1 MKQKNLNEL
10 EDAILINNSND
21 KKEKTSVLNIQKN
34 EFNCKSENIVTKNE
48 ELMMRKKIFNSSGKS
63 NVNKINSFNLSNKK
77 IKEKNNMKLLLQQQS
92 DYNKKFKIN
101 DEINS
106 NDNHCYNNNKLLV
119 NDKLDNNKKY
129 FLGNNNNFNN
139 IMHNDFLLKENRNEN
154 DIKIFSF
161 YGNKNNN
168 LNMNN
173 IYSTTKESGIKN
185 QKFLSKSGNKNIDYR
200 KYLFNEKKDVLN
212 LKKMKD
218 LNEDKTNKKIFKI
231 DDMKHKGLFYLYNLQ
246 NNIYNKNKKNKNYG
260 NLPSFNFF
268 NKTNNNINNNI
279 RHISKYD
286 KSNSQKPIILFPKSV
301 NNSVNRK
308 KNYNTFDNKNTKLIL
323 NDIFTSKTN
332 RIKGEENIFQ
342 NKMKYRK
349 QNNKNK
355 YLNIFTQNDS
365 NIIDKKRIQNINLL
379 TSKNLENARGK
390 IKLKLIKEMNNN
402 KTEVLLKDKINDIK
416 KFSTYLININI
427 NDNKDIKNDKDQ
439 KNKEIDFDKGI
450 EMTNSDIKNNDGG
463 GLNIQ
468 ILTKNN
474 HNNSINSISEIS
486 KISTSAKDSKY
497 FMNKS
502 LSLINYIKNYY
513 SQNKS
518 YPETKINFYLYGRRI
533 GQGAFG
539 KVNLG
544 LNVLTGRVVAIKSFK
559 KKPIEKFRH
568 RMKKIQAE
576 TELMKRFNHK
586 NITKILEVF
595 NDEEYMLIVMEYIN
609 GGNLFSFV
617 KKRRKLSEKMARFL
631 FRQIILG
638 IHHIH
643 SKNVVHR
650 DIKLENILIDFN
662 NNVKICD
669 FGIGKVLDNENQLLF
684 DKCGTPMYMAPEI
697 VLANEDNGYKGFP
710 VDIWSSGITLYIM
723 LSGSLPFSLRNKNK
737 KEDIFL
743 SIAKDKNNVYLQNQI
758 INVNPKKIEYIS
770 KDAQDLLEKI
780 LNKDPEKR
788 LTCSEILNHPWLKQ
802 NSTHIEFLNLFT
814 KAEMKMMSKTYIDYR
829 KGELEDLKENFTLS
843 NLRNDDINLEEKNIT
858 TKSSILDPFN
868 SCINDISSFDESF
881 ANEDSF
887 DDFKNEEIKLEND
900 IMIFNNK
907 VKEFNLNFEVNN
919 NQEIDNGMIIKT
931 HSDMSISSE
940 SSFFSSDFKDDDD
953 NNVINKF
960 DDENNNNIDMNILNE
975 MEQFGYDK
983 NYVLSCI
990 ENNKLCHAT
999 TVFYLLKN
1007 YRDIE

>member
-1 MKQKNLNEL
+1 MKQKNSNEL
-10 EDAILINNSND
+10 RDIVLTNNSND
-21 KKEKTSVLNIQKN
+21 KKEKLNILKN
-34 EFNCKSENIVTKNE
+34 ELNLKSENIAIKNE
-48 ELMMRKKIFNSSGKS
+48 ELIMRKKIFNSSNKS
-63 NVNKINSFNLSNKK
+63 NGNKINSFSLTNKK
-77 IKEKNNMKLLLQQQS
+77 IKDKNNMKLLLEQQNF
-92 DYNKKFKIN
+92 YNKKFNNN
-101 DEINS
+101 DGINS
-106 NDNHCYNNNKLLV
+106 NDSHFYNNNNLLV
-119 NDKLDNNKKY
+119 NDKLDNKKKY
-129 FLGNNNNFNN
+129 FLGNNNNFN
-139 IMHNDFLLKENRNEN
+139 IKHNDLLLKNNKNEN
-154 DIKIFSF
+154 DIKLFSF

-168 LNMNN
+168 MNINNMNS
-173 IYSTTKESGIKN
+173 IKTESDKKK
-185 QKFLSKSGNKNIDYR
+185 QKILSKSGNKNIDYR
-200 KYLFNEKKDVLN
+200 KHFFNEKIDVFN
-212 LKKMKD
+212 YKKMKD
-218 LNEDKTNKKIFKI
+218 LNEDKTNNKNIFKI
-231 DDMKHKGLFYLYNLQ
+231 EDMKHKGLFYLYNLQ
-246 NNIYNKNKKNKNYG
+246 NNIYNKNKKNKNSE

-279 RHISKYD
+279 THISKYE
-286 KSNSQKPIILFPKSV
+286 NSYSKKPIILFPKSV

-308 KNYNTFDNKNTKLIL
+308 NKYNTFNSKNTKLIL
-323 NDIFTSKTN
+323 NDIFTNKIN
-332 RIKGEENIFQ
+332 QIKGEENIFQ
-342 NKMKYRK
+342 NKMKFKK
-349 QNNKNK
+349 QNYKNK
-355 YLNIFTQNDS
+355 YLNIFTQNNS
-365 NIIDKKRIQNINLL
+365 NSSDKKKIHNTNLL
-379 TSKNLENARGK
+379 TSKNLENAHKK

-402 KTEVLLKDKINDIK
+402 KTEVLLKDKNNDIN
-416 KFSTYLININI
+416 KFSTYLFNIDI
-427 NDNKDIKNDKDQ
+427 NDDKNHKNKD
-439 KNKEIDFDKGI
+439 IDFDKGI
-450 EMTNSDIKNNDGG
+450 TNSYLKNDNNKLNTQILCKNN
-463 GLNIQ
+463 N
-468 ILTKNN
+468 
-474 HNNSINSISEIS
+474 NNSLNNISEIS

-513 SQNKS
+513 LQNKS

-568 RMKKIQAE
+568 KMKKIQSE

-697 VLANEDNGYKGFP
+697 VLANENNGYKGFP

-723 LSGSLPFSLRNKNK
+723 LSGNLPFSLRNKNK
-737 KEDIFL
+737 KEDILL
-743 SIAKDKNNVYLQNQI
+743 SSAKDKNNVYLENQI

-770 KDAQDLLEKI
+770 KEAQDLLEKI

-788 LTCSEILNHPWLKQ
+788 LTCLEILNHPWLKQ
-802 NSTHIEFLNLFT
+802 NSTHIECLNLFT
-814 KAEMKMMSKTYIDYR
+814 KAEMTMMSKTYIDYR

-843 NLRNDDINLEEKNIT
+843 NLRNDAINLEEKNIT
-858 TKSSILDPFN
+858 TKSTILDPFN
-868 SCINDISSFDESF
+868 SCINDNISSFDESIS
-881 ANEDSF
+881 NEDLF
-887 DDFKNEEIKLEND
+887 DDFKNEKIKLEND
-900 IMIFNNK
+900 IIIFNNK

-931 HSDMSISSE
+931 HSDLTISSA
-940 SSFFSSDFKDDDD
+940 SSFLSSEFKDDN
-953 NNVINKF
+953 NNVINKY
-960 DDENNNNIDMNILNE
+960 DDENNNNTDMNILNE

-983 NYVLSCI
+983 KYVLSCI
-990 ENNKLCHAT
+990 ENNKLCYAT

>member
-1 MKQKNLNEL
+1 MKQKNSNEL
-10 EDAILINNSND
+10 RDIVLTNNSND
-21 KKEKTSVLNIQKN
+21 KKEKLNILKN
-34 EFNCKSENIVTKNE
+34 ELNLKNENIAIKNE
-48 ELMMRKKIFNSSGKS
+48 ELIMRKKIFNSSNKS
-63 NVNKINSFNLSNKK
+63 NGNKINSFSLTNKK
-77 IKEKNNMKLLLQQQS
+77 IKDKNNMKLLLEQQNF
-92 DYNKKFKIN
+92 YNKKFNNN
-101 DEINS
+101 DGINS
-106 NDNHCYNNNKLLV
+106 NDSHFYNNNNLLV
-119 NDKLDNNKKY
+119 NDKLDNKKKY
-129 FLGNNNNFNN
+129 FLGNNNNFN
-139 IMHNDFLLKENRNEN
+139 IKHNDLLLKNNKNEN
-154 DIKIFSF
+154 DIKLFSF

-168 LNMNN
+168 MNINN
-173 IYSTTKESGIKN
+173 INSIKTESNK
-185 QKFLSKSGNKNIDYR
+185 KKHKVLSKSGNKNIDYR
-200 KYLFNEKKDVLN
+200 KHFFNEKIDVFN
-212 LKKMKD
+212 YKKMKD
-218 LNEDKTNKKIFKI
+218 LNEDKTNNKNIFKI
-231 DDMKHKGLFYLYNLQ
+231 EDMKHKGLFYLYNLQ
-246 NNIYNKNKKNKNYG
+246 NNIYNKNKKNKNSE

-279 RHISKYD
+279 THISKYE
-286 KSNSQKPIILFPKSV
+286 NSYSKKPIILFPKSV

-308 KNYNTFDNKNTKLIL
+308 NKYNTFNSKNTKLIL
-323 NDIFTSKTN
+323 NDIFTNKTN
-332 RIKGEENIFQ
+332 QIKGEENIFQ
-342 NKMKYRK
+342 NKMKFKK
-349 QNNKNK
+349 QNYKNK
-355 YLNIFTQNDS
+355 YLNIFTQNNLNS
-365 NIIDKKRIQNINLL
+365 SDKKKIHNTNLL
-379 TSKNLENARGK
+379 TSKNLENEHKK

-402 KTEVLLKDKINDIK
+402 KTEVLLLKDKNNDIN
-416 KFSTYLININI
+416 KFSTYLFGVDI
-427 NDNKDIKNDKDQ
+427 NDDKNHKNKDIY
-439 KNKEIDFDKGI
+439 FDKGI
-450 EMTNSDIKNNDGG
+450 TNSNLKNDNNNKLNTQILSKNNNNTS
-463 GLNIQ
+463 LN
-468 ILTKNN
+468 N
-474 HNNSINSISEIS
+474 ISEIS

-513 SQNKS
+513 LQNKS

-568 RMKKIQAE
+568 KMKKIQSE

-697 VLANEDNGYKGFP
+697 VLANENNGYKGFP

-723 LSGSLPFSLRNKNK
+723 LSGNLPFSLRNKNK
-737 KEDIFL
+737 KEDILL
-743 SIAKDKNNVYLQNQI
+743 SSAKDKNNVYLENQI

-770 KDAQDLLEKI
+770 KEAQDLLEKI

-788 LTCSEILNHPWLKQ
+788 LTCLEILNHPWLKQ
-802 NSTHIEFLNLFT
+802 NSTHIEYLNLFT
-814 KAEMKMMSKTYIDYR
+814 KAEMTMMSKTYIDYR

-843 NLRNDDINLEEKNIT
+843 NLRNDAINLEEKNIT
-858 TKSSILDPFN
+858 TKSTILDPFN
-868 SCINDISSFDESF
+868 SCINDNISSFDESIS
-881 ANEDSF
+881 NEDLF
-887 DDFKNEEIKLEND
+887 DDFKNEKIKLEND
-900 IMIFNNK
+900 IVIFNNK

-931 HSDMSISSE
+931 HSDLTISSA
-940 SSFFSSDFKDDDD
+940 SSILSSEFKEDN
-953 NNVINKF
+953 NNVINKY
-960 DDENNNNIDMNILNE
+960 DDENNNNTDMNILNE

-983 NYVLSCI
+983 KYVLSCI